1 MEADGSERDAEV
13 NRPREESKTVPG
25 RSAHLMMMMMMIL
38 AMSTRRGMRIV
49 DTDDDYDD
57 KL

>member
-25 RSAHLMMMMMMIL
+25 RSAHLMMMMMMMMIMIMMMMIMIL
-38 AMSTRRGMRIV
+38 AMTTRNENC
-49 DTDDDYDD
+49 
-57 KL
+57 